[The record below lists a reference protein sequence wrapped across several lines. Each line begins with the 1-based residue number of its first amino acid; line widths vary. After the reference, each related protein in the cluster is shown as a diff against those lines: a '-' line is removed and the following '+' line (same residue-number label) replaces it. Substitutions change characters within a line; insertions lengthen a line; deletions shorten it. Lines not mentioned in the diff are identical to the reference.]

1 MKNFIQ
7 KNPINFKC
15 NIIVES
21 NFILIDKNIVKSIN
35 K

>member
-7 KNPINFKC
+7 KNPINFKF

-21 NFILIDKNIVKSIN
+21 NSILIDKNIVKSIN